1 MTLKNYMN
9 MIYKNCELKNYVYRW
24 SRSSSDLY
32 PSLAIAWFS
41 REYKGEETS
50 LEKRKGETA
59 KGDPFYLLAVPLPP
73 PPPSPSPSL
82 LCQVRAKVYVCLLF
96 VYKGLHS
103 LYPAAQPFSGKRGL
117 HVWVRAPLNIPV
129 HQKRCIWRP
138 QVCAAL
144 RGRVFAP
151 FRSEKGL

>member
-103 LYPAAQPFSGKRGL
+103 LYPAAQPFSEKKRFTCMGAGTFK
-117 HVWVRAPLNIPV
+117 HTRAPETVYL
-129 HQKRCIWRP
+129 K
-138 QVCAAL
+138 
-144 RGRVFAP
+144 AP
-151 FRSEKGL
+151 GMCCPKG